1 MKGNRTRHSAA
12 FKAKVAIEALK
23 EQETLAELSKRFGVH
38 PQMISNWKN
47 EMLRR
52 GSEIFST
59 KEPDEVVKKR
69 EKELYEKI
77 GQLEI
82 EVDFCRRVSERLGT
96 LKPGKVKCPE
106 DNVENLRRGVEK
118 YIQYYNNERPH
129 QGINNCKP
137 RERYE
142 YAA

>member
-12 FKAKVAIEALK
+12 FKPKVAIEALK

-59 KEPDEVVKKR
+59 KEPDEVVKQR

-96 LKPGKVKCPE
+96 LKPGKVK
-106 DNVENLRRGVEK
+106 
-118 YIQYYNNERPH
+118 
-129 QGINNCKP
+129 
-137 RERYE
+137 
-142 YAA
+142 